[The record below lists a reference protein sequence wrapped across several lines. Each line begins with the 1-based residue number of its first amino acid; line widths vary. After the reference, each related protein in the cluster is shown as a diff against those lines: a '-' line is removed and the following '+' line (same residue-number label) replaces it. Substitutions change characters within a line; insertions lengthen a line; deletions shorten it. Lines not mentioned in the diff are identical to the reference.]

1 MTEQEKQPETSETHL
16 TDKAV
21 VLRAEAYKTIIL
33 YASRY
38 ANASIPKEDWKEI
51 YGILVGHV
59 KDEIVFVERAEA
71 LTYGHATDVQLDAKH
86 YGFIEQIQ
94 EKLDQEKRGYY
105 IIGWFHSHPGLGL
118 FFSYVDLI
126 NQLGFQARNED
137 SIGLVFDHTLLGKK
151 KVEQIGDNRLTKYD
165 TGFEIYRLTDVNMD
179 VNAPEYDENYHKIDY
194 IVEGLNKF
202 FFANVLTEI
211 SSLVAAGKPLETA
224 YGELSSLET
233 TIAND
238 NKEISLNSNPPSIN
252 QDLLTEIPKSDEMVF
267 DVDDFFY
274 TEATNKKAK
283 KISVIKE
290 KADLLVYEGNKAFKQ
305 KDSFTGIEKFR
316 TAIKQY
322 QKINDPDRVLELLNQ
337 VCEKCLLNDHLNLAE
352 EFIEEML
359 TLAKKENQLFYRGK
373 AKYLKGYILLKI
385 GDNRNLQHALEYIQE
400 GAVDYIKENDFAGAG
415 MCFHKIGSIYQ
426 LRLNDMDSAC
436 LFYKEAIVNYNN
448 ALQSQHSLRK
458 SLWSKPESL
467 ISKLIELVDLFKELV
482 FKIEDEGLKKKLI
495 KEFKEIS
502 FNY

>member
-1 MTEQEKQPETSETHL
+1 MTEQEKPPESLESNVTA
-16 TDKAV
+16 KAV

-38 ANASIPKEDWKEI
+38 ANASIPKENWKEI
-51 YGILVGHV
+51 YGILVGQV
-59 KDEIVFVERAEA
+59 KEDILFVERAEA
-71 LTYGHATDVQLDAKH
+71 LTYGHSTDVQLDAKH

-94 EKLDQEKRGYY
+94 EKLDEEKKGYY
-105 IIGWFHSHPGLGL
+105 IVGWFHSHPGLGL

-126 NQLGFQARNED
+126 NQLGFQARNDD

-151 KVEQIGDNRLTKYD
+151 KVEQIGDNKLTKYD

-179 VNAPEYDENYHKIDY
+179 VNAPEYDENYHKVDY
-194 IVEGLNKF
+194 IIEGLNKF

-211 SSLVAAGKPLETA
+211 SSLVAAGKPLESA
-224 YGELSSLET
+224 YGEITSLD
-233 TIAND
+233 ND
-238 NKEISLNSNPPSIN
+238 ISNDKQIKTNESRDSSIN
-252 QDLLTEIPKSDEMVF
+252 QDLLSEIPKSDEMVF

-274 TEATNKKAK
+274 TEASNKKAK
-283 KISVIKE
+283 KIAIIKE
-290 KADLLVYEGNKAFKQ
+290 KADLLVFEGNSAFKQ
-305 KDSFTGIEKFR
+305 KDSFTGVEKFR
-316 TAIKQY
+316 AAIKQY
-322 QKINDPDRVLELLNQ
+322 EKIDDYDRVLDLLNQ
-337 VCEKCLLNDHLNLAE
+337 VCEKCLLNEHINLAE

-359 TLAKKENQLFYRGK
+359 ILAKKENQLFYRGK

-385 GDNRNLQHALEYIQE
+385 GDNKNLQRALEFIQE
-400 GAVDYIKENDFAGAG
+400 GAVDYVKENDFAGAG

-426 LRLNDMDSAC
+426 LRLNDMESAC

-448 ALQSQHSLRK
+448 ALVNQHPLRR

-467 ISKLIELVDLFKELV
+467 VPKLIELVDLFKELISKV
-482 FKIEDEGLKKKLI
+482 ENENLKKKLI